1 MKIAVY
7 GATGMVG
14 SQIVNESL
22 TRGHEVTAI
31 SRKGTNVAGAASRA
45 ADLADSGTLA
55 EVAREHDAVVLA
67 TGPSRTGGDHAEWLS
82 AMQTAYSNAEGTRL
96 LIVGGAGA
104 LEVDGVRLVDTP
116 GFPEAYKAEAAT
128 LAAAYDAV
136 RVGPANLDWTMLAPA
151 PLIQPGERT
160 GKYSTA
166 KDSPAGESISTQD
179 YAVAMLDEI
188 ENPAH
193 RRARFTAA
201 N

>member
-7 GATGMVG
+7 GATGMIG

-22 TRGHEVTAI
+22 NRGHEVTAI
-31 SRKGTNVAGAASRA
+31 SRQGADVPGTAARA
-45 ADLADSGTLA
+45 LDLSDGPAFAKIADG
-55 EVAREHDAVVLA
+55 HDVVVLA
-67 TGPSRTGGDHAEWLS
+67 TAPSRTGGDHVEWLN
-82 AMQTAYSNAEGTRL
+82 AMATAYSNAEGTRL

-104 LEVDGVRLVDTP
+104 LELDGTRLVDSP
-116 GFPEAYKAEAAT
+116 DFPEPYKAEALT

-136 RVGPANLDWTMLAPA
+136 KASPESLDWTMLAPA

-160 GKYSTA
+160 GNYSTA
-166 KDSPAGESISTQD
+166 KDTPAGESISTQD

-188 ENPAH
+188 ETPTY

>member
-22 TRGHEVTAI
+22 TRGHQVTAI
-31 SRKGTNVAGAASRA
+31 SRTGPNHPQAQSRA
-45 ADLADSGTLA
+45 ADLADTGTFT
-55 EVAREHDAVVLA
+55 EICQTHDVVVLA
-67 TGPSRTGGDHAEWLS
+67 TVPSRTGGDHGPWLA
-82 AMQTAYSNAEGTRL
+82 AMRGAYAAAGTARL
-96 LIVGGAGA
+96 LIVGGAGS
-104 LEVDGVRLVDTP
+104 LQVGGIQLVDTP
-116 GFPEAYKAEAAT
+116 GFPDAYRAEALT

-136 RVGPANLDWTMLAPA
+136 KAAGSDLDWTVLAPA

-160 GKYSTA
+160 GAYSTA
-166 KDSPAGESISTQD
+166 RDSPAGDRISTQD

-188 ENPAH
+188 ERPAH
-193 RRARFTAA
+193 RRTRFTAA

>member
-22 TRGHEVTAI
+22 TRGHHVTAI
-31 SRKGTNVAGAASRA
+31 SRKRADVAGTQSRS
-45 ADLADSGTLA
+45 ADLADARTFA
-55 EVAREHDAVVLA
+55 EISETHDAVVLA
-67 TGPSRTGGDHAEWLS
+67 TGPSRTGGDHNEWLS
-82 AMQTAYSNAEGTRL
+82 AMRAAYSSAGDTRL

-116 GFPEAYKAEAAT
+116 GFPEAYKAEALT
-128 LAAAYDAV
+128 LAAAYEAV
-136 RVGPANLDWTMLAPA
+136 NDSPSNLDWTMLAPA

-160 GKYSTA
+160 GKYSIA
-166 KDSPAGESISTQD
+166 KDSPAGASISTQD

-193 RRARFTAA
+193 RRIRFTAA